1 MGCHAL
7 LQRILPT
14 QGSNLCLL
22 CLVTGRLLTTSAPY
36 TYICSFSD
44 LFSHLGDYRI
54 LSRVPCVHSRS
65 FLVLSFVDSNVNG
78 TGFFVHEADSLRE
91 EGGAWNPSNPQTECS
106 LSALLQRL
114 DGPSPA
120 ECPRAPAQPPPAE
133 CPQVPAQPPAWAP
146 AQRPPFGP
154 FLRHVS
160 VRSLLLVRSPPRTG
174 LQESSS
180 FPPFRPS
187 LGWLFPAPWSLLGS
201 ENQCSPGPPGVSVT
215 VSERPLRPSR
225 ALGRHLC
232 SWGASFS
239 PPHSYCLGESVS
251 QRVLSLNQF
260 SFFLIYLFLTGE

>member
-114 DGPSPA
+114 DSPSPA

-133 CPQVPAQPPAWAP
+133 CPRRPLSLPRQSAP
-146 AQRPPFGP
+146 RCPLSLPRQSAPRC
-154 FLRHVS
+154 LL
-160 VRSLLLVRSPPRTG
+160 SLL
-174 LQESSS
+174 
-180 FPPFRPS
+180 
-187 LGWLFPAPWSLLGS
+187 
-201 ENQCSPGPPGVSVT
+201 PG
-215 VSERPLRPSR
+215 RPLNVLRLARFCAMSASGP
-225 ALGRHLC
+225 
-232 SWGASFS
+232 SFS
-239 PPHSYCLGESVS
+239 
-251 QRVLSLNQF
+251 
-260 SFFLIYLFLTGE
+260 